1 MGNVYIFSDFGISRN
16 TSHNFLTLS
25 SGVGVLSCLLQCKN
39 HCKLSV
45 LGCVLKLEVVEGRL
59 RKDNLDFYYSSEL
72 MKCKSIYGYYD
83 ASITQKVVKPDTLDR
98 V

>member
-1 MGNVYIFSDFGISRN
+1 MF
-16 TSHNFLTLS
+16 TSFLTLEYLKTLPTIFKHYHL
-25 SGVGVLSCLLQCKN
+25 GWEVLSCLLQCKN